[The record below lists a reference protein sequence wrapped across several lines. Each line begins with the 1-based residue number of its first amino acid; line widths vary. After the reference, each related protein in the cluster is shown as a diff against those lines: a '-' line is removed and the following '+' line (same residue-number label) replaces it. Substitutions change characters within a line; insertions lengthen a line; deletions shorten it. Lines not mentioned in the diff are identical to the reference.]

1 MEREW
6 IYITGQRDVPGRPE
20 MFGTTKIFLDYFGLK
35 NIKDLP
41 LLEDL
46 SDWDSVR
53 EKLGIPEIESKNI
66 IENSKPEI
74 NPILNNTKEVIIEDD
89 EIDENDVSM
98 KSALEISDTN
108 FDDLIESEHTDLQ
121 DPSNDISDDADTVK
135 KE

>member
-1 MEREW
+1 M
-6 IYITGQRDVPGRPE
+6 PGRPE

-53 EKLGIPEIESKNI
+53 EKLGIPEIETKNI
-66 IENSKPEI
+66 NENSKPEI
-74 NPILNNTKEVIIEDD
+74 NPILNNSQEVIIEDD

-98 KSALEISDTN
+98 NSALEISDTN
-108 FDDLIESEHTDLQ
+108 FDDLIESEDTDLQ
-121 DPSNDISDDADTVK
+121 DPSNDISNDADTTK
-135 KE
+135 TE